1 MDRLAGALVR
11 ARRRSDYPFAVLA
24 LDMDRFKVVNDS
36 LGHAAGDRLL
46 VEIAA
51 RLQSSL
57 RDGDTVSRLAGD
69 EFACLLDDAGGADD
83 AAVVAN
89 RILEAL
95 RAPFWVDGQE
105 IFASASIGIALGS
118 SDCERAE
125 DLLRDADTAMD
136 QAKALGKAQ
145 YALFQP
151 AMRDRAI
158 AELSLETDLRRAL
171 ERRELRLHFQ
181 PVVSLE
187 SGRLAGFEALLRWQH
202 PVRGLISPAEFI
214 PLAEET
220 GLIVPIGLWVL
231 RTACRQMETWQ
242 SRAPGAPLWVSV
254 NLSGKQLVES
264 RLADHVENILR
275 DARLDP
281 PSLSLEITESVL
293 VKNADVA
300 RAVLERLREL
310 GVRVQIDDFGTGFSS
325 LGYLQRLPADGLKV
339 DRSFIGRIAE
349 DIEIVRAIVGL
360 GRSLG
365 LEVVAEGVETADQL
379 DRARDLGCAYAQ
391 GFFLCRP
398 LERHAAEAFL
408 LKVQGAPLAQLAEKD
423 PPELQAL
430 A

>member
-1 MDRLAGALVR
+1 
-11 ARRRSDYPFAVLA
+11 
-24 LDMDRFKVVNDS
+24 
-36 LGHAAGDRLL
+36 
-46 VEIAA
+46 
-51 RLQSSL
+51 
-57 RDGDTVSRLAGD
+57 
-69 EFACLLDDAGGADD
+69 
-83 AAVVAN
+83 
-89 RILEAL
+89 
-95 RAPFWVDGQE
+95 VDGQE
-105 IFASASIGIALGS
+105 IYASASIGIALGS

-151 AMRDRAI
+151 AMRDRAV

-187 SGRLAGFEALLRWQH
+187 TGRLAGFEALLRWQH
-202 PVRGLISPAEFI
+202 PARGLISPAEFI

-231 RTACRQMETWQ
+231 RTACRQMENWQ
-242 SRAPGAPLWVSV
+242 SRATGTSSLWVSV

-264 RLADHVENILR
+264 RLAEHVENILR

-293 VKNADVA
+293 IKNADVA
-300 RAVLERLREL
+300 RAVLVRLREL

-365 LEVVAEGVETADQL
+365 MHVVAEGVETADQL

-408 LKVQGAPLAQLAEKD
+408 LKVQDEPLAQLA
-423 PPELQAL
+423 
-430 A
+430 